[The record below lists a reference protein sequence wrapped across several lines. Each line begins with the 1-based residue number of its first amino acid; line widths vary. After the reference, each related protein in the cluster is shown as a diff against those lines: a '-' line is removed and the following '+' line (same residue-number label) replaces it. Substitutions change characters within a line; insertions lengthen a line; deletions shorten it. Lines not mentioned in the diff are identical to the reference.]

1 VRATGLTR
9 RLPRSRSIFDGAA
22 SPTDGVASP
31 KVVLPMC
38 SSLRLVRHHT
48 DGFQRGGRQV
58 GPAHD
63 PVKHN
68 PLSPWGG
75 SAVSS
80 REDRKEPMPP
90 HQHPD
95 VVKRLKRAD
104 GHLQTIIAMIEQGR
118 PYVQLA
124 QQLEAV
130 ERAIENAKKALI
142 HDYIEQCLDRA
153 AAGPRGR
160 AALRE
165 LKAVAKYL

>member
-1 VRATGLTR
+1 
-9 RLPRSRSIFDGAA
+9 
-22 SPTDGVASP
+22 
-31 KVVLPMC
+31 
-38 SSLRLVRHHT
+38 
-48 DGFQRGGRQV
+48 
-58 GPAHD
+58 
-63 PVKHN
+63 
-68 PLSPWGG
+68 
-75 SAVSS
+75 
-80 REDRKEPMPP
+80 MPP

-153 AAGPRGR
+153 GAAAGPRGR

>member
-1 VRATGLTR
+1 
-9 RLPRSRSIFDGAA
+9 
-22 SPTDGVASP
+22 
-31 KVVLPMC
+31 
-38 SSLRLVRHHT
+38 
-48 DGFQRGGRQV
+48 
-58 GPAHD
+58 
-63 PVKHN
+63 
-68 PLSPWGG
+68 
-75 SAVSS
+75 
-80 REDRKEPMPP
+80 MPP

-153 AAGPRGR
+153 GATAGPRGR
-160 AALRE
+160 TPLRE